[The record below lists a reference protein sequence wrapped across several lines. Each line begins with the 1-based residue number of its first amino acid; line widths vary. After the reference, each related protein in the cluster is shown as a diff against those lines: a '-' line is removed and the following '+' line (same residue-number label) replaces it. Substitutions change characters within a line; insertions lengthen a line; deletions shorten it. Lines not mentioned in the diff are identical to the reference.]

1 MSPWD
6 SLDSIQFHGIHGIP
20 WIPLNSEE
28 SLEFHGIHGV
38 LRNQWISVD
47 SKDFDVLPPEPA
59 MEIKKFQFNGTPL
72 NSKFRVTPCESTEF
86 NENQHLTNGAIV
98 VPGGGRSPGR
108 ACIQGDPELSTVPE
122 YLKHI

>member
-1 MSPWD
+1 MSM
-6 SLDSIQFHGIHGIP
+6 
-20 WIPLNSEE
+20 
-28 SLEFHGIHGV
+28 
-38 LRNQWISVD
+38 D
-47 SKDFDVLPPEPA
+47 SKDFDVLPPESI
-59 MEIKKFQFNGTPL
+59 MEIK
-72 NSKFRVTPCESTEF
+72 NSKLFRATPCESTEF